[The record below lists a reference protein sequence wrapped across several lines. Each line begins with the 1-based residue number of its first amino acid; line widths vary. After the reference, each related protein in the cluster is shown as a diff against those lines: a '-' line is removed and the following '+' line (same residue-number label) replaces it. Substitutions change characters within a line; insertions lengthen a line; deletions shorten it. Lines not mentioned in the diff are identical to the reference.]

1 MCLWQLEIL
10 GIHQQQTQ
18 NAFDT
23 IKNNM
28 KENAEALKRIEKER
42 ELSDIKFTLV
52 DEKDRPIEFEKPE
65 ESAKNIDKPRSKNS
79 GRHSKKKKRT
89 SQKERRSKRK
99 SLPPDA
105 MRSSVSVGGNEARRD
120 KGGKRTQNESIPEG
134 IDDTYNAE
142 IDAQRKDL
150 DDVFVERTKVS
161 SAEGPEAPSRKYG
174 LIIQDSQIAIIAT
187 NTKEYQSAS
196 RVDRDETQ
204 KLLTYPLEEISENMS
219 EEGVGDMESYFN
231 VSPSSPDFSPSEPDD
246 DVIPF
251 NISIKKRLRASIGQ
265 TVDLSKCASK
275 TEKTM
280 VFCVHRIKITE
291 TCQTF
296 NLHEPCQ
303 HQQCK
308 HMGLEL
314 MNEFSTTKT
323 LPCTLTFQFVRSSL
337 PQAETASGQ
346 GIDLQSLDRCR
357 RSERCFHSV
366 IEGILPQI
374 NDSTS
379 EKVRCVR
386 EYDIQVWLNDG
397 WQSDAPEVK
406 PVPHTENNALPSEP
420 AQDDDVG
427 AFELLEGIR
436 DRRRVESPS
445 FHTLVASLKLA
456 EKYSLGSLYLRQ
468 CRIWTVALLPN
479 ISTSFDQHAI
489 AWVWVLW
496 KLRMGPEFKKLSGIM
511 QQQAK
516 HRIDQDTHEYGVII
530 PKHIVDAIEQKRVLV
545 LSQIQNSVISLTESS
560 RHEYMDC
567 FKHDSP
573 LWIEEVGIMR
583 SSLMAGYLT
592 LECERCLPTLNEVS
606 FADASG
612 WIRSMMDLSGW
623 MVRTVPPA
631 YKMPTLLALATTVV
645 PVIGAGLHSAG
656 TSGLFSSEV
665 YDSLNNLIEK
675 LEGEDWGLDLV
686 WQDIWVKDKGAE

>member
-1 MCLWQLEIL
+1 MDGLGGASSIITICDVVHRMWKLHNRIKAAPAAWNQYREKLESLSHVQSVLTDIMRTQGHGTDKTRSLNIVACVNTELKIIREQALNILGAHAALGTSRIKRIKDFFRNKKTAIKFLVKNEDLQGLISSAEKATMSLQSAMCLWQLEIL

-18 NAFDT
+18 NVFDT

-52 DEKDRPIEFEKPE
+52 DEKDDPIEFKKPE
-65 ESAKNIDKPRSKNS
+65 EP
-79 GRHSKKKKRT
+79 
-89 SQKERRSKRK
+89 
-99 SLPPDA
+99 
-105 MRSSVSVGGNEARRD
+105 
-120 KGGKRTQNESIPEG
+120 
-134 IDDTYNAE
+134 
-142 IDAQRKDL
+142 
-150 DDVFVERTKVS
+150 
-161 SAEGPEAPSRKYG
+161 
-174 LIIQDSQIAIIAT
+174 
-187 NTKEYQSAS
+187 
-196 RVDRDETQ
+196 

-280 VFCVHRIKITE
+280 VFCVHRIRITE

-323 LPCTLTFQFVRSSL
+323 LPCTLIFQFVRSSL

-397 WQSDAPEVK
+397 WESDAPEVK

-427 AFELLEGIR
+427 AFELLEAIR

-686 WQDIWVKDKGAE
+686 

>member
-1 MCLWQLEIL
+1 MDGLGGASSIITICDVVHRMWKLHNRIKAAPAAWNQYREKLESLSHVQSVLTDIMRTQGHGTDKTRSLNIVACVNTELKIIREQALNILGAHAALGTSRIKRIKDFFRNKKTAIKFLVKNEDLQGLISSAEKATMSLQSAMCLWQLEIL

-18 NAFDT
+18 NVFDT

-52 DEKDRPIEFEKPE
+52 DEKDDPIEFKKPE
-65 ESAKNIDKPRSKNS
+65 EPK
-79 GRHSKKKKRT
+79 
-89 SQKERRSKRK
+89 
-99 SLPPDA
+99 
-105 MRSSVSVGGNEARRD
+105 
-120 KGGKRTQNESIPEG
+120 
-134 IDDTYNAE
+134 
-142 IDAQRKDL
+142 
-150 DDVFVERTKVS
+150 
-161 SAEGPEAPSRKYG
+161 
-174 LIIQDSQIAIIAT
+174 
-187 NTKEYQSAS
+187 
-196 RVDRDETQ
+196 VDRDETQ

-280 VFCVHRIKITE
+280 VFCVHRIRITE

-323 LPCTLTFQFVRSSL
+323 LPCTLIFQFVRSSL

-397 WQSDAPEVK
+397 WESDAPEVK

-427 AFELLEGIR
+427 AFELLEAIR

-686 WQDIWVKDKGAE
+686 